1 MITFDHVVKR
11 RGAATILDDVG
22 FEAGAGRVTGFVGR
36 NGAGK
41 SSALRILLG
50 LDRATAGAATIGG
63 APYASLRRPLTRVGV
78 SLGGAGAHPGR
89 TAMGHL
95 GWLASSNGISRSRV
109 RRVLDELGLATAAR
123 RRIGTFS
130 LGMAQRLGLAAALL
144 GEPEVLVLDEPVNGL
159 DPDGIRWL
167 RDLVRRHAAGG
178 GGTVLMSSHLITEL
192 AEVADDVVI
201 IDGGTI
207 RAADPVEHLVAA
219 HGSLEA
225 AFFAVAGEGPA

>member
-22 FEAGAGRVTGFVGR
+22 FEARAGRVTGFVGR

-89 TAMGHL
+89 TAAGHL

-109 RRVLDELGLATAAR
+109 GRVLDELGLAAAGR
-123 RRIGTFS
+123 RRVGTFS

-167 RDLVRRHAAGG
+167 RGLVRRHAAD

-201 IDGGTI
+201 IDGGRI
-207 RAADPVEHLVAA
+207 RASAPVEHLVAA
-219 HGSLEA
+219 HGGLET
-225 AFFAVAGEGPA
+225 AFFAVAGEGSA

>member
-1 MITFDHVVKR
+1 MIIFDHVVKR

-22 FEAGAGRVTGFVGR
+22 FEARAGRVTGFVGR

-50 LDRATAGAATIGG
+50 LDRFTSGAATIGG
-63 APYASLRRPLTRVGV
+63 APYASLRRPLTRVGA

-89 TAMGHL
+89 TAAGHL
-95 GWLASSNGISRSRV
+95 GWLASSNGISRSQV
-109 RRVLDELGLATAAR
+109 GRVLDELGLAAVAR
-123 RRIGTFS
+123 RRVGTFS

-167 RDLVRRHAAGG
+167 RDLVRSHAAG
-178 GGTVLMSSHLITEL
+178 GGTVLMSSHLISEL

-201 IDGGTI
+201 IDGGRI
-207 RAADPVEHLVAA
+207 RAAGPAEHLVAA

-225 AFFAVAGEGPA
+225 AFFAVAGEGSV